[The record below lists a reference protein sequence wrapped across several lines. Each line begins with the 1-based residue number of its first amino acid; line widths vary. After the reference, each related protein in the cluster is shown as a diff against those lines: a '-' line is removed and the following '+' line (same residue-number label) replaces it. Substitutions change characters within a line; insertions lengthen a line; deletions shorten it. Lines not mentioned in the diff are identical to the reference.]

1 MTTLFR
7 LATAFFV
14 GALIGTS
21 CASLTAALDAPR
33 LALAASTQRACSLH
47 RRPAALRRMRRRVQ
61 VLKGCRRAGGGGC
74 LCP

>member
-7 LATAFFV
+7 LAPAFFV

-33 LALAASTQRACSLH
+33 LALAAFIAVGSGAACLF
-47 RRPAALRRMRRRVQ
+47 LRTIWS
-61 VLKGCRRAGGGGC
+61 
-74 LCP
+74 